1 MKTNSI
7 ISFACAITLMACS
20 NGNKAVTTD
29 GHNAENSLD
38 YEGTYYGVLPIGVVT
53 ALVGGPFFIYL
64 LCRRKREVGW

>member
-38 YEGTYYGVLPIGVVT
+38 YEGTY
-53 ALVGGPFFIYL
+53 
-64 LCRRKREVGW
+64 